1 MNYNE
6 NIKFMVSIHIVQ
18 LTQFSD
24 LLPNVQ
30 KIVEKMPQVS
40 VEEVKTLK
48 RPPLRIALFIGP
60 KKQFYEVMNLDLA
73 CMGGL

>member
-1 MNYNE
+1 
-6 NIKFMVSIHIVQ
+6 
-18 LTQFSD
+18 
-24 LLPNVQ
+24 
-30 KIVEKMPQVS
+30 MPQVS

-48 RPPLRIALFIGP
+48 GPPLRIALFIGP